1 MIQTNLRAA
10 VYCRYSS
17 DNQTYSSIEAQLF
30 AIEQYCKNN
39 NIIIVERYRGKIV
52 YFYDKSF
59 EFGLLYTKELLKK
72 IRKKI
77 KKEQRIIHHKK
88 RKKKKIKK

>member
-39 NIIIVERYRGKIV
+39 NIPLIRITSSQYANLNIKDLVR
-52 YFYDKSF
+52 
-59 EFGLLYTKELLKK
+59 KE
-72 IRKKI
+72 
-77 KKEQRIIHHKK
+77 
-88 RKKKKIKK
+88 